1 MKMKNIVWLSVGAL
15 MLSGCYYFN
24 PADRAEERADRLA
37 QKKAFYGC
45 QFVDDNTSYRNC
57 VIETIQ
63 RSTPKTYTTAENS
76 NGQAIA
82 IIKSTTPCDGPCSAG
97 QAQVKTEITRT
108 VKTLPAE
115 TTKTVSEPKPA
126 TQVVVETVETVEIPT
141 PAVVIEDIP
150 QTPKEES
157 WWENYQKN
165 KKADTTEPVK
175 CPCEDPNDPCPQCV
189 DK

>member
-1 MKMKNIVWLSVGAL
+1 MKIKNVVCLGIGAL
-15 MLSGCYYFN
+15 MLSGCYYYN
-24 PADRAEERADRLA
+24 PDDRVEERADRLA

-45 QFVDDNTSYRNC
+45 QFVDDNTAYRNC
-57 VIETIQ
+57 VIETI
-63 RSTPKTYTTAENS
+63 RRNTPKTFTTAENS
-76 NGQAIA
+76 NGQALA
-82 IIKSTTPCDGPCSAG
+82 IIKSTVPCDNACKTG
-97 QAQVKTEITRT
+97 QTQVKTEVTRT

-115 TTKTVSEPKPA
+115 TTKTVSEQKPA
-126 TQVVVETVETVEIPT
+126 AEVVVETVEVPT

-150 QTPKEES
+150 VEPKEES

-165 KKADTTEPVK
+165 KKADTAEPIK